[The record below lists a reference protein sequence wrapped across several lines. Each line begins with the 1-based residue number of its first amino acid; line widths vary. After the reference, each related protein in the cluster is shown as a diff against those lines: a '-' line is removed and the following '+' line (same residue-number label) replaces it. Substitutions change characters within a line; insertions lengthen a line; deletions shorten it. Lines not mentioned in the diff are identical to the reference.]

1 MSGLKTRINDDV
13 KAAMRAQD
21 KERLGT
27 LRMISSAI
35 KQREV
40 DERIQLDDIQVLA
53 VLDKMARQHRDSITQ
68 FENAGRHD
76 LVKKEQFELGVVIS
90 YLPQPL
96 SEAEVIELIKAAIAE
111 TAAAASKDMG
121 KVMGMLKPKVQGR
134 FDMGKV
140 GGMVKTQLQ
149 ATSDK
154 RQGNN

>member
-40 DERIQLDDIQVLA
+40 DERIQLDDTQVLA

-76 LVKKEQFELGVVIS
+76 LVKR
-90 YLPQPL
+90 P
-96 SEAEVIELIKAAIAE
+96 
-111 TAAAASKDMG
+111 T
-121 KVMGMLKPKVQGR
+121 GR
-134 FDMGKV
+134 F
-140 GGMVKTQLQ
+140 TTRERSF
-149 ATSDK
+149 APTTAP
-154 RQGNN
+154 